1 MLDAARAL
9 VLSGGAAAASA
20 RGVSLA
26 TGAPSGSVY
35 HRFPGRDDL
44 VAAAWL
50 RAQDRF
56 LDSFLGALVH
66 GDAADAGV
74 TVLTWCTDHPEDGA
88 LLLRHSL
95 ADLVRGDVSPGIT
108 ARADLNNARVASSL
122 AAVAEARGVPVA
134 QVLLALVDLPLALT
148 RRVLRDNGRPSVADE
163 QLLRRA
169 VCQLLA

>member
-20 RGVSLA
+20 RGVCLA

-35 HRFPGRDDL
+35 HRFPGRNDL

-56 LDSFLGALVH
+56 LHSFLTALGQ
-66 GDAADAGV
+66 GDVSDAGV
-74 TVLTWCTDHPEDGA
+74 SVLTWCADHPEDGA

-95 ADLVRGDVSPGIT
+95 ADLVRADVSPAMT
-108 ARADLNNARVASSL
+108 ARAELNNARVASAL
-122 AAVAEARGVPVA
+122 VAVAEARGLPVEQA
-134 QVLLALVDLPLALT
+134 LLALVDLPLALT
-148 RRVLRDNGRPSVADE
+148 RRVLRDGGRASAADE
-163 QLLRRA
+163 DLLRRA
-169 VCQLLA
+169 VRKLLA